1 MSLYQTFINDF
12 QSVVANAK
20 RDINEIDLIA
30 VSKKKS
36 SEDIKPVIQAGHL
49 SYGEN
54 QIQEVE
60 QKWQSLKSEFSKVK
74 LHFIGSIQSRKVS
87 SIYNNCDVIHSLDRI
102 KIVKLFSELEKSQSV
117 SKEYFIQINTGNESQ
132 KSGVMVSEADQFIA
146 ECINNYNLNI
156 QGLMCIP
163 PLDAN
168 PEDHFLQLSSIAR
181 NFNLPS
187 LSMGMS
193 NDYEIALKCGAT
205 HIRIGTKIFGARN

>member
-60 QKWQSLKSEFSKVK
+60 QKWQSLKNEFSKVK